1 MVSGMFIVQYA
12 TVVLSVFTVISKKCV
27 NHVSIWKSVNTIEEN

>member
-1 MVSGMFIVQYA
+1 MVLGMFIVQYA
-12 TVVLSVFTVISKKCV
+12 TVVLSVFTVISKNYV

>member
-12 TVVLSVFTVISKKCV
+12 TVVLFVFTVISKNYV
-27 NHVSIWKSVNTIEEN
+27 NHVNIWKSVNTIEEK